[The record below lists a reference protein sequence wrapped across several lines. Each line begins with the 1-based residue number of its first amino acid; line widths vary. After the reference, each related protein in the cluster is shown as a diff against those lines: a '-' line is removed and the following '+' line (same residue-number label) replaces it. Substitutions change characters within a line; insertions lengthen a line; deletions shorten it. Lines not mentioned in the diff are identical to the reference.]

1 MALVAKD
8 IAQKEFVTLPRDTIA
23 LDAARMMK
31 SKGIQF
37 VIVSTPGSLEGIVTE
52 WDYVSKIV
60 AEGKN
65 PTKVKLADIMTSN
78 LITVD
83 GNDSLDKVA
92 QLMTKRKIRR
102 VLVLWET
109 EVYGVITASNMLA
122 AEKANRSSVSAA
134 PDRR

>member
-1 MALVAKD
+1 MTLLAKD
-8 IAQKEFVTLPRDTIA
+8 IAQKEFLTLPRDTSA

-31 SKGIQF
+31 LKETQF

-52 WDYVSKIV
+52 WDYISKIT

-65 PTKVKLADIMTSN
+65 PAKVKLADIMSGN

-83 GNDSLDKVA
+83 ANDPIDKVA
-92 QLMTKRKIRR
+92 QLMTNRRIRR

-109 EVYGVITASNMLA
+109 EVYGVITANNMLVA
-122 AEKANRSSVSAA
+122 QKAGSSPSSS
-134 PDRR
+134 RQ

>member
-8 IAQKEFVTLPRDTIA
+8 IAQKEFVTLPRDTTA

-65 PTKVKLADIMTSN
+65 PAKVKLADIMTGN

-122 AEKANRSSVSAA
+122 AEKSGRSSVSATR
-134 PDRR
+134 P

>member
-1 MALVAKD
+1 MALLAKD
-8 IAQKEFVTLPRDTIA
+8 IVQKEFLTLPRDTSA

-31 SKGIQF
+31 SKGTQF

-52 WDYVSKIV
+52 WDYISKII

-65 PTKVKLADIMTSN
+65 PSKVNLADIMSSN

-83 GNDSLDKVA
+83 ANDPVDKVA
-92 QLMTKRKIRR
+92 QLMTNRKIRR

-109 EVYGVITASNMLA
+109 EVYGVITANNMLA
-122 AEKANRSSVSAA
+122 AQKAGSSLSSFH
-134 PDRR
+134 R

>member
-1 MALVAKD
+1 MTLVAKD
-8 IAQKEFVTLPRDTIA
+8 IAQKEFVTLPRDTTA
-23 LDAARMMK
+23 LQAARMMK

-37 VIVSTPGSLEGIVTE
+37 VIISTPGSLEGIVTE

-65 PTKVKLADIMTSN
+65 PSKVKLADIMSSN

-83 GNDSLDKVA
+83 ANDSLDKVA
-92 QLMTKRKIRR
+92 QLMTRQKIRR

-122 AEKANRSSVSAA
+122 AEKVAYSPAKSAGL
-134 PDRR
+134 

>member
-1 MALVAKD
+1 MTLVAKD
-8 IAQKEFVTLPRDTIA
+8 IAQKEFVTVPRDTTA
-23 LDAARMMK
+23 LQAARMMK

-37 VIVSTPGSLEGIVTE
+37 VIISTPGSLEGIVTE

-65 PTKVKLADIMTSN
+65 PSKVKLADIMSSN

-83 GNDSLDKVA
+83 ANDSLDKVA
-92 QLMTKRKIRR
+92 QLMTRQKIRR

-122 AEKANRSSVSAA
+122 AEKVAYSPAKSAGL
-134 PDRR
+134 

>member
-1 MALVAKD
+1 MTLVAKD
-8 IAQKEFVTLPRDTIA
+8 IAQKEFVTLPRDTTA
-23 LDAARMMK
+23 LDAARLMK

-37 VIVSTPGSLEGIVTE
+37 VIISTPGSLEGIVTE

-65 PTKVKLADIMTSN
+65 PSKIKLADIMSSN

-83 GNDSLDKVA
+83 ANDSLDKVA
-92 QLMTKRKIRR
+92 QLMTRQKIRR

-109 EVYGVITASNMLA
+109 EVYGVITATNMLA
-122 AEKANRSSVSAA
+122 AEKVARSS
-134 PDRR
+134 PKPTGL

>member
-1 MALVAKD
+1 MQLAAKD
-8 IAQKEFVTLPRDTIA
+8 IAQKEFVTLSRDTSA

-52 WDYVSKIV
+52 WDYISKIV

-65 PTKVKLADIMTSN
+65 PAKVRLADIMSSN

-83 GNDSLDKVA
+83 ANDPLDKVA
-92 QLMTKRKIRR
+92 RLMTSKKIRR

-109 EVYGVITASNMLA
+109 EVYGVITASSMLA
-122 AEKANRSSVSAA
+122 AEKVRSSGAGA
-134 PDRR
+134 KL